1 VTSARAKVRSGLAPT
16 SEALVLTADG
26 SPLAVT
32 TFGDATSARAGVL
45 IVPAMGVDQRYYAPF
60 ASWLADQ
67 GYFVVSFDY
76 RGMGGSRPE
85 RFRRSLR
92 GFEADVVTWATRD
105 VPAMVDFVARETAG
119 RPLLWVGHS
128 LGGQILGLVPNR
140 DRVRA
145 MLTVACGSGYWR
157 ENSVR
162 LRAYVWWL
170 WFVTVPLAIR
180 LFGYFPGRRLKKIGD
195 LPAGVMRQWRRWC
208 LDREYVV
215 GAQGE
220 AARRDYAAVTM
231 PILSLSFTDDEY
243 MSARNIESIHGFYA
257 AAPREMR
264 RLDPRDIGEK
274 RIGHFGFFRRRFAEK
289 LWPYAGE
296 WLAGKADRART

>member
-1 VTSARAKVRSGLAPT
+1 MA
-16 SEALVLTADG
+16 ADG
-26 SPLAVT
+26 YALAASVFGEAT
-32 TFGDATSARAGVL
+32 TARAGVL

-67 GYFVVSFDY
+67 GCFVVSFDY
-76 RGMGGSRPE
+76 RGMGRSRPP

-92 GFEADVVTWATRD
+92 GFDADVVTWATRD
-105 VPAMVDFVARETAG
+105 APAMVDFVRDRTPG

-157 ENSVR
+157 ENSAR

-170 WFVTVPLAIR
+170 WFVAVPLSIR
-180 LFGYFPGRRLKKIGD
+180 AFGYFPGRRLRKIGD
-195 LPAGVMRQWRRWC
+195 LPAGVMRQWRDWC

-215 GAQGE
+215 GALGE
-220 AARRDYAAVTM
+220 EVRRQYAEVPM
-231 PILSLSFTDDEY
+231 PIRALSFTDDEY
-243 MSARNIESIHGFYA
+243 MSARNVESIHSFYA
-257 AAPREMR
+257 SAPREMT
-264 RLDPRDIGEK
+264 RLHPRDVGE
-274 RIGHFGFFRRRFAEK
+274 RSIGHFGFFRRRHAAT
-289 LWPYAGE
+289 LWPYAAE
-296 WLAGKADRART
+296 WLRRFA